1 MAFYDMLGKQT
12 ARRAVRG
19 NNKKINRASPAYIR
33 RWAHKQ
39 YFYIMTKTTI
49 SSGILPAEF
58 EHQMFGQLRVVV
70 TDNQKTMFNLSDVCR
85 ALDINNSRQVKSRL
99 AEGGVI
105 TADTPTRNQFGT
117 MVIQPMTYIDEA
129 NLYRCIF
136 QSRKA
141 EAERFQAWV
150 FEEVLPQIRQTGGY
164 IPLKNLRT
172 GEALTE
178 AEIVDAA
185 NKVMQRTIA
194 SKNRPADA
202 CLTTSDIAKLHGLT
216 TKELNRLLV
225 AKGVQFWNGARFKLT
240 AEYAGSDY
248 GMLRKFC
255 YYALDGAKK
264 ERPYL
269 VWTPKG
275 AELIGQLVRGEI

>member
-1 MAFYDMLGKQT
+1 M
-12 ARRAVRG
+12 
-19 NNKKINRASPAYIR
+19 KKTNL
-33 RWAHKQ
+33 
-39 YFYIMTKTTI
+39 

-70 TDNQKTMFNLSDVCR
+70 MDDQKTMFNLADVCR
-85 ALDINNSRQVKSRL
+85 ALDINNPRQVKSRL
-99 AEGGVI
+99 AERGVI
-105 TADTPTRNQFGT
+105 IADTPTQNQFGT
-117 MVIQPMTYIDEA
+117 TVMQQMTYIDEA

-141 EAERFQAWV
+141 EAERFQSWV
-150 FEEVLPQIRQTGGY
+150 FDEVLPQIRRTGGY
-164 IPLKNLRT
+164 IPTRNLRT
-172 GEALTE
+172 GEALSE
-178 AEIVDAA
+178 AEIVEVA
-185 NKVMQRTIA
+185 NKVMQRTI
-194 SKNRPADA
+194 SRKNLPADD
-202 CLTTSDIAKLHGLT
+202 CLTTSEIAKLYGME
-216 TKELNRLLV
+216 TKDLNHLLV
-225 AKGVQFWNGARFKLT
+225 DKGVQFWNGARFKLT
-240 AEYAGSDY
+240 AAYAGSDY